1 MWGFLLG
8 CLALVLVAL
17 GFVLYPWL
25 RQARPPARPMPDL
38 LKDAYRMRRDELQE
52 DVEIGWLAPELYG
65 EAENEL
71 DRGLLD
77 DAQTLSAPADGAT
90 FNRRGMAI
98 GLVAVVL
105 VLSGNIILLSEDL
118 RQFAGRSGT
127 PDQAAQIEMLHER
140 LRAHAAQHPDDVG
153 AWMHLGRFYRMQ
165 GRGDEAA
172 SAWARANELRDGSDP
187 SVLASLADAMA
198 MAEGDWFSETAV
210 AYLAQALALDPD
222 HQKALWL
229 AGWAA
234 WQRQQ
239 TETAVAYWER
249 LLAVLPPE
257 EEGVRVMVESWI
269 AEADGEADASAPATA
284 AGPSLKVSVT
294 LDPELAQS
302 LDPETVLFVYARH
315 HAGPPMPLA
324 IWRGRAA
331 DLPLDVTLDDRSAMA
346 PGMNLSSAAEVDV
359 LARLSASGEAQPQS
373 GDLLGMAGPVAV
385 AADVPVAVVIDRHI
399 P

>member
-17 GFVLYPWL
+17 GFVLHPWL
-25 RQARPPARPMPDL
+25 WQARPRTRPMQDL
-38 LKDAYRMRRDELQE
+38 LTDAYRMRRDELQE

-65 EAENEL
+65 EAESEL

-90 FNRRGMAI
+90 LDRRWMAA
-98 GLVAVVL
+98 GLAAAVL
-105 VLSGNIILLSEDL
+105 ILSGNIFLLSEDL
-118 RQFAGRSGT
+118 RQFAGRSVA
-127 PDQAAQIEMLHER
+127 PDQAAESEMLHER
-140 LRAHAAQHPDDVG
+140 LLAHAAQNPDDVG

-172 SAWARANELRDGSDP
+172 VAWARANELRDGSDP

-198 MAEGDWFSETAV
+198 MAAGDRFSAAAI
-210 AYLAQALALDPD
+210 AYLTQALALDPE
-222 HQKALWL
+222 HRKALLL
-229 AGWAA
+229 AGLAA
-234 WQRQQ
+234 RQQRQM
-239 TETAVAYWER
+239 EAAAAYWER

-257 EEGVRVMVESWI
+257 QEGMRVMVEAWI
-269 AEADGEADASAPATA
+269 AEAGGGSAAPAAA
-284 AGPSLKVSVT
+284 AGPALKVSVT
-294 LDPELAQS
+294 LDPALARG

-331 DLPLDVTLDDRSAMA
+331 DLPLEVTLDDRAAMA
-346 PGMNLSSAAEVDV
+346 PGMALSDAAEVDV
-359 LARLSASGEAQPQS
+359 LARLSFSGEAQPQS
-373 GDLLGMAGPVAV
+373 GDLLGVAGPVAV
-385 AADVPVAVVIDRHI
+385 AADVSVALVIDRRV

>member
-17 GFVLYPWL
+17 GFVLHPWL
-25 RQARPPARPMPDL
+25 WQARPRTRPMQDL
-38 LKDAYRMRRDELQE
+38 LTDAYRMRRDELQE

-90 FNRRGMAI
+90 LNRRWMAA
-98 GLVAVVL
+98 GLAAAVL
-105 VLSGNIILLSEDL
+105 ILSGNIFLLSEDL
-118 RQFAGRSGT
+118 RHFVSRSAA
-127 PDQAAQIEMLHER
+127 PDQAAQIETLHER
-140 LRAHAAQHPDDVG
+140 LLAHAAQNPDDVG
-153 AWMHLGRFYRMQ
+153 AWTHLGRFYRMQ

-172 SAWARANELRDGSDP
+172 AAWARANELLDGSDP

-198 MAEGDWFSETAV
+198 MAEGDRFSETTV
-210 AYLAQALALDPD
+210 AYLAQALALDPE
-222 HQKALWL
+222 HRKALWL

-234 WQRQQ
+234 RQHRQ
-239 TETAVAYWER
+239 TEAALAYWER
-249 LLAVLPPE
+249 LLAVLPSE
-257 EEGVRVMVESWI
+257 QEGTRAMIEALM
-269 AEADGEADASAPATA
+269 AEASGGADSSASAAA

-294 LDPELAQS
+294 LAPELAQG

-331 DLPLDVTLDDRSAMA
+331 DLPLDVTLDDLA
-346 PGMNLSSAAEVDV
+346 GWQNEHAEIRGV
-359 LARLSASGEAQPQS
+359 AEGSG
-373 GDLLGMAGPVAV
+373 
-385 AADVPVAVVIDRHI
+385 
-399 P
+399 